1 MKSQQH
7 GFTLWELL
15 VTLLVAGILLG
26 IGVPNVIEM
35 QRNSV
40 MSAAANDL
48 VTAALMARAEAV
60 KRQVPTALCLST
72 NPLAT
77 TPTCSP
83 AAVADSLGTL
93 GVIVWVDDDGDG
105 VPETTDGNAVV
116 NVNEVILSRFAVRPL
131 PLQLST
137 NCGYVSYAP
146 TGFPRAVTG
155 LCFPFAATPIT
166 FLYCDDRGRRLA
178 AGSLS
183 SARIITIDRL
193 GRGQAFQD
201 ETIVNGQIA
210 TSTGTCA

>member
-1 MKSQQH
+1 MKPQQR

-15 VTLLVAGILLG
+15 VTLLVAGVLLG

-60 KRQVPTALCLST
+60 KRQVPTALCLSA

-83 AAVADSLGTL
+83 GAVANSAGTL

-116 NVNEVILSRFAVRPL
+116 DANEAVLSRFAVRPA
-131 PLQLST
+131 PLQLSA
-137 NCGYVSYAP
+137 NCGHMSFSP
-146 TGFPRAVTG
+146 TGFPRAVPT
-155 LCFPFAATPIT
+155 LCNNIPRT
-166 FLYCDDRGRRLA
+166 FLYCDDRGRRVA
-178 AGSLS
+178 SGGLS
-183 SARIITIDRL
+183 SARVVTIDQL
-193 GRGQAFQD
+193 GRGQSFQD
-201 ETIVNGQIA
+201 KASVDPLIQG
-210 TSTGTCA
+210 GWTCA